1 MIKQLDEKIKDAEE
15 NLGNSEIR
23 DAFFNKAEY
32 MENQGHSE
40 ESIEVYK

>member
-23 DAFFNKAEY
+23 DAFFNKVFI
-32 MENQGHSE
+32 N
-40 ESIEVYK
+40 I

>member
-23 DAFFNKAEY
+23 DAFF
-32 MENQGHSE
+32 
-40 ESIEVYK
+40 YKVFINI